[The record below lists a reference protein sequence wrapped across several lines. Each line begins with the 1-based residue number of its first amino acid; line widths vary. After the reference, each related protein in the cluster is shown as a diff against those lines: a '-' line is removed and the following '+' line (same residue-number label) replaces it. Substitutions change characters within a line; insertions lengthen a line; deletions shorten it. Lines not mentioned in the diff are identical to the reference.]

1 MHFPTKNIGGNF
13 LCGKLGGGANF
24 SRHSFLND
32 SLSLTKFCN
41 LNVVCPDLSHLDH
54 HICARPQG
62 VLEICAIVQLKTV
75 PTLPPLPHP
84 LPPRSLSNDISV
96 VTISL
101 CSSPLPRPPHS
112 PHLPPP
118 WRPKRVNIWYSFSTR
133 PQPPPSHPSP
143 WVHSSPWSYRRQG
156 SWVLIWFHS
165 CYCLLLLLPTFIWV
179 DLMRRWTDNLMTRW
193 GDLSAIPPQE
203 FRRSTGAFASSA
215 MKSARSCSEYIC
227 HSANKCLQG

>member
-1 MHFPTKNIGGNF
+1 MLFVH
-13 LCGKLGGGANF
+13 
-24 SRHSFLND
+24 LN
-32 SLSLTKFCN
+32 
-41 LNVVCPDLSHLDH
+41 H

-62 VLEICAIVQLKTV
+62 VSPDLRHR
-75 PTLPPLPHP
+75 PTRDCPHSATSAAPPP
-84 LPPRSLSNDISV
+84 
-96 VTISL
+96 
-101 CSSPLPRPPHS
+101 SPLPVEWHVLWQSLSAYHLFLVLLTLPIFLHLDAQNESIFS
-112 PHLPPP
+112 P
-118 WRPKRVNIWYSFSTR
+118 WPK
-133 PQPPPSHPSP
+133 PPPSHPSP
-143 WVHSSPWSYRRQG
+143 LVHSSPWSYRRQG